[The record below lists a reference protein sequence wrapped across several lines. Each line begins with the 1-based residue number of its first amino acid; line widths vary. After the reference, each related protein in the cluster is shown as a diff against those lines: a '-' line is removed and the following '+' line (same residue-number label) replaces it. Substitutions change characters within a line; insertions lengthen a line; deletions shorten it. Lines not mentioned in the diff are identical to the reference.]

1 MVKLWCTFFSS
12 LGGENAGYDRKDGSW
27 GIWALPFVNYP
38 HSKWNKRRVLFIF
51 AFWFQLLLYL
61 VSFCLFLLASLR
73 FLNRGYQGGS
83 CLSQNCLAL
92 PMLLCRFGELS
103 AITNIGR
110 TGRRA
115 RSEKNS
121 VGWKCP
127 NYFCL
132 RLRLFH
138 STLPSK
144 STPLPPPPPSFCFPG
159 QVEPVVGSF
168 SAREI
173 SRLPHK

>member
-1 MVKLWCTFFSS
+1 MEKLWCTFFSS

-38 HSKWNKRRVLFIF
+38 HSKWNKRQVLFIF

-92 PMLLCRFGELS
+92 PMLLCRFGELT

-110 TGRRA
+110 TGRRG
-115 RSEKNS
+115 RSETKRRMEVSQLFLSETVAPLHYTNWS
-121 VGWKCP
+121 FVYGGKC
-127 NYFCL
+127 
-132 RLRLFH
+132 
-138 STLPSK
+138 T
-144 STPLPPPPPSFCFPG
+144 
-159 QVEPVVGSF
+159 
-168 SAREI
+168 
-173 SRLPHK
+173 

>member
-92 PMLLCRFGELS
+92 PMLLCRFGELT

-115 RSEKNS
+115 RSEKTASDGS
-121 VGWKCP
+121 VPTIFVWDCG
-127 NYFCL
+127 F
-132 RLRLFH
+132 F
-138 STLPSK
+138 TLLYLLNQPPS
-144 STPLPPPPPSFCFPG
+144 PPPSFCFPG

>member
-1 MVKLWCTFFSS
+1 MAKLWCTFFFIIRR
-12 LGGENAGYDRKDGSW
+12 G
-27 GIWALPFVNYP
+27 
-38 HSKWNKRRVLFIF
+38 KRRLWSKRWFLRNLGAAFCQLSTQQMEQKASLFIF

-61 VSFCLFLLASLR
+61 VSFCLCLLASLR

-92 PMLLCRFGELS
+92 PMLLCRFGELT

-115 RSEKNS
+115 RSEKTASDGS
-121 VGWKCP
+121 VPTIFVWDCG
-127 NYFCL
+127 F
-132 RLRLFH
+132 F
-138 STLPSK
+138 TLLYLLNQPPS
-144 STPLPPPPPSFCFPG
+144 PPSFCFQG
-159 QVEPVVGSF
+159 QLEPVVGSF
-168 SAREI
+168 SAHEI